1 MTDRRRGLAEL
12 LRALLDP
19 RARLDRLHR
28 TSDGEDHL
36 GQPTGARRRL
46 GVRDVVLNPPLVLGL
61 AVVVGLLLVV
71 MFGPVW
77 APTNPY
83 IAAQHLV
90 PHYDVER
97 GEYISPPLAPSA
109 EFPLGTDRWGNDLL
123 SMLMHGARNTLV
135 ACAFITMARV
145 GLGLTLGGIAGWNEG
160 QTSDRVVMGAIG
172 VITSLPTLISSIV
185 LIYALGIRK
194 GLPVFIVALSAV
206 GWTEI
211 AQYVR
216 SEFLVLRKRPFIEG
230 ARAVGLRGLGVAVRH
245 VLPNILPQLL
255 VIASLEMGAVM
266 MLLGELGFVGVYIG
280 GGSRIAVETDPFQ
293 FEFFTLVEVP
303 EWGAMLADGF
313 RWLRSRPFVVWPPA
327 LAFFV
332 SVVGFNALG
341 EGLRRLIEK
350 GAISTAF
357 LMRKEMLLV
366 VIVLSM
372 ATVFVIQT
380 TGPAPWF
387 SRVAQAFSGEM
398 ANEHIQA
405 LAAMEG
411 RGVGQTGGERAA
423 AYVEERFQAYG
434 LEPGWKNNSYR
445 YLLPVQ
451 VVRPLEQPVLALV
464 GADGRHTREFRHQVD
479 FGYWIEGHGGSASV
493 QAPLTFVGFTPE
505 AARPTGGSGEGLA
518 WEAFKGL
525 DLRDRV
531 VLLVRGNAPPEFG
544 NEALI
549 RGARGVL
556 WIVGEGEGE
565 CRSQTQVLGSESLRS
580 PQMPVFCI
588 RSWVADALLKADGR
602 STDDLT
608 QWGAVAE
615 GNDSTPNDGPG
626 WFARELASSVYL
638 SLRLSEPAEV
648 EVPCLLGYKRGSDY
662 DLTGQLVIL
671 FAAYD
676 GLGIDPDGS
685 VYPAANHNASGVG
698 VLLELARL
706 WQEQELDTRRSVL
719 FVVWG
724 AGQLEESG
732 AAQFLSQTASYRH
745 LPATAPN
752 RPALF
757 LQLDRVGAG
766 GDELWIH
773 PRSNGR
779 LAELMSGTMAE
790 LGGTTTREEARGG
803 ARPDPVVLR
812 RVPWVYLAWADSEV
826 PPEWDSGDRIDEG
839 KLQAIGEMLAL
850 ALTRVVRQTSY

>member
-1 MTDRRRGLAEL
+1 VSDRPREPW
-12 LRALLDP
+12 RALRSLIDP
-19 RARLDRLHR
+19 R
-28 TSDGEDHL
+28 SHL
-36 GQPTGARRRL
+36 SKLGRPAEEADDLGRPGGARGRL
-46 GVRDVVLNPPLVLGL
+46 GVRDVVLNPPLMLGL
-61 AVVVGLLLVV
+61 IVVLVLLSVV
-71 MFGPVW
+71 LFGPIW

-109 EFPLGTDRWGNDLL
+109 EYPLGTDRWGNDLL

-160 QTSDRVVMGAIG
+160 KRSDQAIMGAIG

-185 LIYALGIRK
+185 LIYALDIRK
-194 GLPVFIVALSAV
+194 GLPVFILALSAV

-216 SEFLVLRKRPFIEG
+216 GEFLVLRKRPFIEG
-230 ARAVGLRGLGVAVRH
+230 ARAVGLRGFAVAVRH

-327 LAFFV
+327 VAFFV

-341 EGLRRLIEK
+341 EGLRRLLEK
-350 GAISTAF
+350 GSINTAF

-366 VIVLSM
+366 VVVLTAS
-372 ATVFVIQT
+372 TVLVIQT

-387 SRVAQAFSGEM
+387 SRVAQAFNGRM
-398 ANEHIQA
+398 ALEHVQA

-411 RGVGQTGGERAA
+411 RGAGQPGAERAA
-423 AYVEERFQAYG
+423 AYIADRFEAYG
-434 LEPGWKNNSYR
+434 LEPAWKNNAYR
-445 YLLPVQ
+445 YPLDVTL
-451 VVRPLEQPVLALV
+451 VRPVEQPVLALV
-464 GADGRHTREFRHQVD
+464 EPGGRVVRAFQHQVE
-479 FGYWIEGHGGSASV
+479 FGAWLEGHGGSGDV
-493 QAPLTFVGFTPE
+493 EAPLTLVGFDP
-505 AARPTGGSGEGLA
+505 AQGGGGGTALWAS
-518 WEAFKGL
+518 FKGL
-525 DLRDRV
+525 DLRDRI
-531 VLLVRGNAPPEFG
+531 VLLVRGNAPSEFA

-556 WIVGEGEGE
+556 WVVGDGPEE
-565 CRSQTQVLGSESLRS
+565 CRTQVQVLGPESTRK
-580 PQMPVFCI
+580 PHIPVFCV
-588 RSWVADALLKADGR
+588 RPGVADELTGSQWRSVEEPLRQGAQGAPDG
-602 STDDLT
+602 
-608 QWGAVAE
+608 E
-615 GNDSTPNDGPG
+615 GVTAGPG
-626 WFARELASSVYL
+626 WFARDIDSRVHME
-638 SLRLSEPAEV
+638 LRLGEPQKV
-648 EVPCLLGYKRGSDY
+648 EVPCVLGYKRGSDH

-676 GLGIDPDGS
+676 GLGIDPDGTI
-685 VYPAANHNASGVG
+685 YPAANQGASGVG

-706 WQEQELDTRRSVL
+706 WQEQDLDARRSVL
-719 FVVWG
+719 FVAWG
-724 AGQLEESG
+724 GGQLQDSG
-732 AAQFLSQTASYRH
+732 AKTFLSQVDSYRH

-752 RPALF
+752 RPTLF

-773 PRSNGR
+773 PDSSRR
-779 LAELMSGTMAE
+779 LETLIGQAVEE
-790 LGGTTTREEARGG
+790 LGGATTQEEGESGG
-803 ARPDPVVLR
+803 LAALVRPSR
-812 RVPWVYLAWADSEV
+812 IPWAYLAWADSYV
-826 PPEWDSGDRIDEG
+826 PPDQDTIERIDEE
-839 KLQAIGEMLAL
+839 KLQSVGEMLAL
-850 ALTRVVRQTSY
+850 ALTRVVRQTTY